1 MATRPPSQVY
11 DDLRAAGFD
20 AHGALIMTAIAGAES
35 GYSTSARGDLAL
47 QSGTWGPSYGLFQVR
62 TVKGDTGT
70 GKARD
75 INWLS
80 ADPAN
85 QAEAAY
91 QISRGGQDFSPWS
104 VYGSGAYKK
113 FIDQANKAAGDE
125 SDDGP
130 FPTIG
135 PDWLP
140 WNWAADAGN
149 TAVDQA
155 QALTGQALT
164 GARNIALE
172 GAFVLLGLAV
182 VAAGAYLWVGG
193 WSGIKAQK
201 KAAQDRAL
209 GWLS

>member
-1 MATRPPSQVY
+1 VATRPPSQVY

>member
-1 MATRPPSQVY
+1 VATRPPSQVY

-125 SDDGP
+125 SDNGP

-172 GAFVLLGLAV
+172 GTFVLLGLAV